1 MTNIT
6 STLLV
11 PGNFKIDVGS
21 IYKQTFAN
29 TNNDYYLFVAEHV
42 DRSTDGIV
50 APVDTIEQMQI
61 NVYHNM
67 IMGKRI
73 TSADTSFLIKNNP
86 YQSNAVYT
94 MYDDLTV
101 GPTDADD
108 DITDQNFCIVN
119 ASSNY
124 HVFKCLDNNMSA
136 YSTVEPDFSHI
147 SGSNTAVYQTSD
159 GYRWKYM
166 YSVSS
171 AQKTKFATSK
181 YFPIIANTEVEDSAV
196 SGAIDIIKI
205 ETTGLR
211 YDNYFNGTLSTE
223 AIRIDGNNLIYA
235 VVNSISS
242 SVNGF
247 YTDCLLYLSS
257 GTGSGQYKTI
267 TNYFAN
273 STGKFIVVNSAFTT
287 TPVSGTQYQITPRI
301 AIIGSGDQTVNAVAR
316 ALVNSSSG
324 NSIYRVEMLERGV
337 GYTYATANVSAN
349 SVVVVAVHAD
359 IRPIYSPAGGHGS
372 DPVNELKANKI
383 ILSVQFQNTE
393 SNTILTD
400 NQFQQIGIIKNPL
413 FSNVVIGVTNVIGMF
428 ISGET
433 LYKVTPR
440 RFNRAV
446 GCNTTS
452 NVVTSSF
459 GDYVNQVAV
468 DDTIIISTL
477 ESDQF
482 MIANV
487 SSIINSSTIT
497 ISSNGLFACSSG
509 LIYYA
514 NTNAPFDLVDV
525 ANSTHIVGDN
535 MQGLFQTGDRLI
547 GEQSGTLATIDS
559 FTRNGVEKNFDTF
572 IQLHK
577 YTGSILS
584 GAFEPNE
591 VVEQLASNAI
601 LHSAVNRSGVYDFY
615 TSMQIGE
622 FIIVDTINTI
632 SGATSGAIGQLQDK
646 YQPELVFGS
655 GDVLML
661 ENIQAK
667 TRSNTQTETFKTI
680 LDF

>member
-108 DITDQNFCIVN
+108 DISDQNFCIVN

-124 HVFKCLDNNMSA
+124 HVFKCLDNNMGA

-196 SGAIDIIKI
+196 AGAIDIIKI

-287 TPVSGTQYQITPRI
+287 QN
-301 AIIGSGDQTVNAVAR
+301 QT
-316 ALVNSSSG
+316 
-324 NSIYRVEMLERGV
+324 
-337 GYTYATANVSAN
+337 
-349 SVVVVAVHAD
+349 
-359 IRPIYSPAGGHGS
+359 
-372 DPVNELKANKI
+372 
-383 ILSVQFQNTE
+383 LS
-393 SNTILTD
+393 
-400 NQFQQIGIIKNPL
+400 
-413 FSNVVIGVTNVIGMF
+413 
-428 ISGET
+428 
-433 LYKVTPR
+433 
-440 RFNRAV
+440 
-446 GCNTTS
+446 
-452 NVVTSSF
+452 
-459 GDYVNQVAV
+459 
-468 DDTIIISTL
+468 
-477 ESDQF
+477 
-482 MIANV
+482 
-487 SSIINSSTIT
+487 
-497 ISSNGLFACSSG
+497 
-509 LIYYA
+509 
-514 NTNAPFDLVDV
+514 
-525 ANSTHIVGDN
+525 
-535 MQGLFQTGDRLI
+535 
-547 GEQSGTLATIDS
+547 
-559 FTRNGVEKNFDTF
+559 
-572 IQLHK
+572 
-577 YTGSILS
+577 
-584 GAFEPNE
+584 
-591 VVEQLASNAI
+591 
-601 LHSAVNRSGVYDFY
+601 
-615 TSMQIGE
+615 
-622 FIIVDTINTI
+622 
-632 SGATSGAIGQLQDK
+632 
-646 YQPELVFGS
+646 
-655 GDVLML
+655 
-661 ENIQAK
+661 
-667 TRSNTQTETFKTI
+667 
-680 LDF
+680 